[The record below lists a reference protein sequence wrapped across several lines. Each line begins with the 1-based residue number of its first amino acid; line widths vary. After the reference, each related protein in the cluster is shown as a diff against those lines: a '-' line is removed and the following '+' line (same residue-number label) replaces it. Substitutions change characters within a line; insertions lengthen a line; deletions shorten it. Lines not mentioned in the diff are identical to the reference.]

1 MAAFGGATLKR
12 FAAASIP
19 QQRPGQIR
27 SQRAVRLCGIANC
40 TKVRRAAGPFPLP
53 EMLADRMKKLTAY
66 LARMFVTDALILF
79 GVVCFLLWL
88 VNCLRSF
95 DVVSVKGQSIL
106 VLGVQALY
114 TMPPLAIAFFYV
126 CVGIGLARAL
136 QALQANKELHI
147 IHTSHG
153 LASLWRATGVVTGA
167 GVVGV
172 LLLAN
177 FVEPLAYRQLNALS
191 ASIAADLV
199 SSTLRPGRFTQVTPG
214 VVLLIGGRG
223 GDGEIQQFFADD
235 RREPDMRRTYIAASA
250 RVASDGENYIL
261 ELRDGSLQYKG
272 SDGRFSEVTFSRY
285 DVSVDQLSQPVGQN
299 NPLLEQ
305 NSVTL
310 IAQGMASGQ
319 WSNEV
324 LMLLANRAA
333 EGLRVIGMAM
343 MMLALMGFPS
353 GRRARIPVP
362 MEAGVLLIA
371 FGERGISAYSPLG
384 TATGALAMIVV
395 GGIALL
401 VRARTRRLPPLAVLQ

>member
-1 MAAFGGATLKR
+1 
-12 FAAASIP
+12 
-19 QQRPGQIR
+19 
-27 SQRAVRLCGIANC
+27 
-40 TKVRRAAGPFPLP
+40 
-53 EMLADRMKKLTAY
+53 MKKLTAY

-95 DVVSVKGQSIL
+95 DVVSVKGQSVL

-147 IHTSHG
+147 IHTSYG
-153 LASLWRATGVVTGA
+153 LGSLWRATGVVAGA

-172 LLLAN
+172 LLLSN

-191 ASIAADLV
+191 ASVAADLV
-199 SSTLRPGRFTQVTPG
+199 SSTLKPGRFTQVTPG

-223 GDGEIQQFFADD
+223 ANGEIREFFADD
-235 RREPDMRRTYIAASA
+235 RREPGMRRTYVAQSA
-250 RVASDGENYIL
+250 RVASDGDDYVL
-261 ELRDGSLQYKG
+261 ELQNGSLQYQG
-272 SDGRFSEVTFSRY
+272 SDGRFSEVTFGRY
-285 DVSVDQLSQPVGQN
+285 NVNVEQLSQPVGQS
-299 NPLLEQ
+299 NPMLEHD
-305 NSVTL
+305 SVTL
-310 IAQGMASGQ
+310 VAEAMASGQ
-319 WSNEV
+319 WSQELLV
-324 LMLLANRAA
+324 LLGNRAA

-343 MMLALMGFPS
+343 MILAIMGFPS
-353 GRRARIPVP
+353 GSRARIPVP

-384 TATGALAMIVV
+384 TATGALAMIAIA
-395 GGIALL
+395 GIALL
-401 VRARTRRLPPLAVLQ
+401 VRIRPRRLLPVST